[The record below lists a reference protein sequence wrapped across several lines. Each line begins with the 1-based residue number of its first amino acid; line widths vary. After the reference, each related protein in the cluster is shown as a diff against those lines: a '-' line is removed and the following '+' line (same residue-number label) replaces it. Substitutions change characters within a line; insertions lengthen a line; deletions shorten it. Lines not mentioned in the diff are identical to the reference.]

1 MLFSDPIFLFVFLP
15 IVLFGYYLIPIFN
28 TKYTALRLSFL
39 VCSSLFFY
47 GWWYPPYLIIL
58 ISSILFN
65 YWILVVFQ
73 NTKKEFLCIFAVL
86 VNLGLLF
93 YFKYFNFFI
102 ENISNATGADFIVEP
117 ILLPLAISF
126 FTFQQI
132 AYVMDVKRGLIS
144 EYSFSQYC
152 MFVTFFPQLIAGP
165 IVHHSQIVPQF
176 AGAFKKGA
184 SKRQIQEGLLLFF
197 IGLFK
202 KVCIAD
208 NLAPYANSTFDSA
221 ASAILTFSES
231 ILGITAY
238 TLQIYFDFSGYSD
251 MAIGLGLLFGLRLPD
266 NFNSPYKSTNI
277 IDFWRR
283 WHITLSNFLRDYV
296 YISMGGNRFGKL
308 ARYRNLYL
316 TMVIGGIWH
325 GASWNFVIWGAL
337 HGIYLIINHFWHH
350 LISFGIFAR
359 IKMPAIVGW
368 ILTFTSVALAWVY
381 FRADSVSTANAMLGA
396 LVVTDGLHLPQQIS
410 NLLPGSVI
418 ADLNFIKWDSIA
430 NFGEINGL
438 IIILIGL
445 LMLFF
450 PNSNEIC
457 RIILDRLDRHN
468 LIIPIGYAALIYIS
482 LSAVLFAKSTEFLYF
497 NF

>member
-1 MLFSDPIFLFVFLP
+1 MLFSDPIFLFIFLP
-15 IVLFGYYLIPIFN
+15 IVLFGYYLIPRFR
-28 TKYTALRLSFL
+28 TKYTSLRLSFL
-39 VCSSLFFY
+39 VCSSLLFY

-73 NTKKEFLCIFAVL
+73 NTKKEFLCIFAVFF
-86 VNLGLLF
+86 NLGLLF

-102 ENISNATGADFIVEP
+102 ENMSYVTGAELIVEP

-132 AYVMDVKRGLIS
+132 AYVMDVKRGLIG
-144 EYSFSQYC
+144 EYSFRQYC

-176 AGAFKKGA
+176 ADAFKKGA
-184 SKRQIQEGLLLFF
+184 SKSQAQEGLLLFF

-221 ASAILTFSES
+221 ATAVLTFSES
-231 ILGITAY
+231 ILGIIAY

-296 YISMGGNRFGKL
+296 YISMGGNRFGKW

-337 HGIYLIINHFWHH
+337 HGVYLIINHFWRHVTR
-350 LISFGIFAR
+350 FGILAR

-368 ILTFTSVALAWVY
+368 VLTFLSVALAWVY
-381 FRADSVSTANAMLGA
+381 FRADSVSTANAMLRA
-396 LVVTDGLHLPQQIS
+396 LVVTDGLHFPQQIAQLFPS
-410 NLLPGSVI
+410 DVL
-418 ADLNFIKWDSIA
+418 AHLNFIKWDSMA
-430 NFGEINGL
+430 NFGDMYGL

-445 LMLFF
+445 LMLSF
-450 PNSNEIC
+450 PNSNELC
-457 RIILDRLDRHN
+457 RIIMARVDRHN

-482 LSAVLFAKSTEFLYF
+482 VSAVLVAKSTEFLSF

>member
-1 MLFSDPIFLFVFLP
+1 
-15 IVLFGYYLIPIFN
+15 
-28 TKYTALRLSFL
+28 
-39 VCSSLFFY
+39 
-47 GWWYPPYLIIL
+47 
-58 ISSILFN
+58 LFN
-65 YWILVVFQ
+65 YWILLFFQ
-73 NTKKEFLCIFAVL
+73 NTKAEIFCIVAVFF
-86 VNLGLLF
+86 NLGLLF
-93 YFKYFNFFI
+93 YFKYYNFFL
-102 ENISNATGADFIVEP
+102 ENMSYVTGVELTLEP
-117 ILLPLAISF
+117 VLLPLAISF

-132 AYVMDVKRGLIS
+132 AYVMDVKRGLIA
-144 EYSFSQYC
+144 EYSFKQYC

-176 AGAFKKGA
+176 ADAFKKGA
-184 SKRQIQEGLLLFF
+184 SKSQVQEGLLLFF

-221 ASAILTFSES
+221 ATAVLTFSES
-231 ILGITAY
+231 ILGILAY

-266 NFNSPYKSTNI
+266 NFSSPYKSTSI

-296 YISMGGNRFGKL
+296 YISLGGNRFGKL

-337 HGIYLIINHFWHH
+337 HGVFLIINHFWRH
-350 LISFGIFAR
+350 IARFGILAR
-359 IKMPAIVGW
+359 ITVPAAGGW
-368 ILTFTSVALAWVY
+368 ALTFLSVALAWVY
-381 FRADSVSTANAMLGA
+381 FRADSVSTANAMLRA
-396 LVVTDGLHLPQQIS
+396 LVVTDGLHLPQQVAQ
-410 NLLPGSVI
+410 LLPS
-418 ADLNFIKWDSIA
+418 DLLVNLGFIKWDSLA
-430 NFGEINGL
+430 NFGDMYGVIA
-438 IIILIGL
+438 ILTGL
-445 LMLFF
+445 LMLIF

-457 RIILDRLDRHN
+457 RIVMAQVDRHKS
-468 LIIPIGYAALIYIS
+468 LTAMGYAALIYTCV
-482 LSAVLFAKSTEFLYF
+482 SAVLVAKSTEFLYF